1 MGTVDQEENMNKR
14 KLAFL
19 LGAVMISSTGLMA
32 CEEEDPFKP
41 AGVQNP
47 EDPGNQ
53 TGPTKVKTL
62 NDYSDEDGVNAEKG
76 KLNKDMKGANKAC
89 LKSDCMTSSEC
100 ADEVNY
106 WACLCSTDDASAS
119 KCTTW
124 AACKDVGPCT
134 ISCGPSVKINGQES
148 CSLSV
153 CAGTPECASA
163 CIPETLPADGDYD
176 GDGIP
181 NLVERN
187 SGGLENPCLEDT
199 DGDTIPDGYEDLN
212 HDGVYQP
219 YFSET
224 RPDDPSSMPASSDVY
239 DLQRVVCKAEDILS
253 GSTTELSEIRIAQI
267 KGAKYEHESAM
278 TKNVTVFSDNGHK
291 VVGFFGTLSDKRYTG
306 LQLLRNSALKDGYF
320 VEESNFTNSM
330 PLNVWLENKTENN
343 VPVYDKEH
351 LQIVPDHTVSR
362 YKYSITLEAG
372 QTLENVRDTIAK
384 VFDSGLSVSVATG
397 NTSCSGGS
405 NPADEGK
412 AILYLAR
419 SEYKEGGKAV
429 YAYSGALT
437 CSSTN
442 TASKSGAS
450 NSIEAMN
457 MLDDVISGTLVAPKT
472 LTSAVTGYDPF
483 KDFVC
488 QTEVFG
494 NAAGTV
500 DFIWVIDNSGSME
513 DELNNLT
520 STVKEFTDRL
530 TTSGIDY
537 RLAVTTTDAYLL
549 DETGNV
555 NGTKYSYDSQDS
567 GGYTPLV
574 LENNALGTDLQ
585 KSNQNS
591 YQAKYLNYLGIHTDT
606 QQLSCFID
614 KDTQQGVNT
623 FIQNVAGKAGK
634 PNIKG
639 KGYEDG
645 LKSGALALE
654 RLGLTVLT
662 DKEEISND
670 RLYTIANT
678 DDDKALFATLKRK
691 TAYGSPTLYDK
702 CATDPTNATCTYR
715 MPSCNL
721 RENALKYIIWV
732 SDEESRQFKEDADDT
747 GSLLSKSE
755 LHLVGCRTGYKL
767 ENSSMKTGHFGGSE
781 AECNPPM
788 VKMLEGKIEAG
799 ALTYDMSLEDIK
811 VAAPDYGNMLEY
823 YLGIY
828 RKYAGENDVT
838 GFALVGDIGARNG
851 GNCPTLKICKGV
863 CKDKDGNVDTST
875 NGQAGVGCFTCEGTY
890 EDSAQ
895 AVVGA
900 DYGLSY
906 IHMAR
911 FLSKEKEGGFASI
924 CNPRFDGSIDA
935 IFEDV
940 AGRVAS
946 HPLKGYPIATTIRV
960 AVKSGNKVKELTRG
974 AASDGWSY
982 DASQNA
988 IVFSGANIKKDDYI
1002 AISYVLWRINK
1013 G

>member
-1 MGTVDQEENMNKR
+1 MNKR

-19 LGAVMISSTGLMA
+19 LGAVMISSIGLMA

-41 AGVQNP
+41 VDPGSSSG
-47 EDPGNQ
+47 EPGNQ
-53 TGPTKVKTL
+53 TGPSNVKTL
-62 NDYSDEDGVNAEKG
+62 NDYSEEDGVNAEKG
-76 KLNKDMKGANKAC
+76 KLHNDMSKAPKAC

-106 WACLCSTDDASAS
+106 WACLCSTDDTSAS

-124 AACKDVGPCT
+124 AACRNIGPCT
-134 ISCGPSVKINGQES
+134 IQCGPSVKINGQES

-163 CIPETLPADGDYD
+163 CIPETLPAEGDYD

-181 NLVERN
+181 NLIERN
-187 SGGLENPCLEDT
+187 SGGLENPCLADT
-199 DGDTIPDGYEDLN
+199 DGDTIPDGFEDLN

-219 YFSET
+219 HLNET
-224 RPDDPSSMPASSDVY
+224 RPDDPSSMPVSSDVY
-239 DLQRVVCKAEDILS
+239 ELQKVVCKAEDMLS
-253 GSTTELSEIRIAQI
+253 GTATELSEIRIAQL
-267 KGAKYEHESAM
+267 KSAKYEHQSAT
-278 TKNVTVFSDNGHK
+278 TKNVTVFSDSGHK

-306 LQLLRNSALKDGYF
+306 LQLLRNSDLKDGYY
-320 VEESNFTNSM
+320 VEESNFTNKM
-330 PLNVWLENKTENN
+330 PLNVWLENKNENN
-343 VPVYDKEH
+343 VPVYDKTN

-362 YKYSITLEAG
+362 YKYTITLESG
-372 QTLENVRDTIAK
+372 QTLESVRDTIAK

-397 NTSCSGGS
+397 STTCSGAS

-419 SEYKEGGKAV
+419 SEYKEGNKAV

-472 LTSAVTGYDPF
+472 LASAATGYDPF

-488 QTEVFG
+488 QAEVFG

-513 DELNNLT
+513 DELTNLT
-520 STVKEFTDRL
+520 GTVKEFTDRL
-530 TTSGIDY
+530 ATSGIDY

-549 DETGNV
+549 DETGVV
-555 NGTKYSYDSQDS
+555 NGSKYSYDSTES
-567 GGYTPLV
+567 GGYTPLE
-574 LENNALGTDLQ
+574 LDTANNTLGTDLQ
-585 KSNQNS
+585 FSNTTS
-591 YQAKYLNYLGIHTDT
+591 YTVKYLNYLGIHTDM
-606 QQLSCFID
+606 QQFACFID
-614 KDTQQGVNT
+614 KDAQQGVSM
-623 FIQNVAGKAGK
+623 FIQNVAGKEGK

-654 RLGLTVLT
+654 RLGLTVNTDSDAIDDALLYTVT
-662 DKEEISND
+662 DKS
-670 RLYTIANT
+670 
-678 DDDKALFATLKRK
+678 LFATLKRK
-691 TAYGSPTLYDK
+691 TAYGSPSLYDK
-702 CATDPTNATCTYR
+702 CSADPSNATCAYR
-715 MPSCNL
+715 MPNCNL

-732 SDEESRQFKEDADDT
+732 SDEESRQFKEDADAT
-747 GSLLSKSE
+747 GSLLSKSDA
-755 LHLVGCRTGYKL
+755 HLYGCRTGYKL
-767 ENSSMKTGHFGGSE
+767 NGATMKTGRFEGSE
-781 AECNPPM
+781 AECNPSM
-788 VKMLEGKIEAG
+788 VKMLQGKMDAG

-811 VAAPDYGNMLEY
+811 ASAPDYGAMLEY
-823 YLGIY
+823 YINIY
-828 RKYAGENDVT
+828 RRYAGESDVT
-838 GFALVGDIGARNG
+838 GFALVGDIGAKNG
-851 GNCPTLKICKGV
+851 GMCPTLKICKGR
-863 CKDKDGNVDTST
+863 CLDKDGKDDESKT
-875 NGQAGVGCFTCEGTY
+875 GKEGIGCFSCEGEY
-890 EDSAQ
+890 EDSSQ
-895 AVVGA
+895 AVIGA

-911 FLSKEKEGGFASI
+911 FLSKDKEGGFASI
-924 CNPRFDGSIDA
+924 CNDKYTRSIDS

-946 HPLKGYPIATTIRV
+946 HPLKGYPIASTIRV
-960 AVKSGNKVKELTRG
+960 AVKSGGKVKELTRG

-1002 AISYVLWRINK
+1002 TISYVLWKKNE